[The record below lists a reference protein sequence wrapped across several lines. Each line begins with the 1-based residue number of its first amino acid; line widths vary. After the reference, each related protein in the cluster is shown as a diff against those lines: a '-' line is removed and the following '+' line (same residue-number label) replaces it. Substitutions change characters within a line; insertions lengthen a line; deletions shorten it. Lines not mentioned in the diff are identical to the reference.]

1 MQPASHAS
9 QQQVDDSLSA
19 ACHRKHSN
27 VANCRDGGGMTQDT
41 TGLVMMA
48 EFFSTRSGFFDFME
62 DQIVAVSIGVKCRR

>member
-1 MQPASHAS
+1 MRRSNKLMTVCPLP
-9 QQQVDDSLSA
+9 VTE
-19 ACHRKHSN
+19 KHSN

-62 DQIVAVSIGVKCRR
+62 DQIVAVSIGMRCRR